1 MQNQKATQNAKPKN
15 LRFSAFC
22 MIMYEGFYRK
32 IILHIYMKKLISVI
46 LIFIILINTIGI
58 DSSFAKG
65 LRDQDNTQSSTYPSA
80 NDIIGNAT
88 TTDAGYIPAD
98 APVINAQ
105 AAIVMDLDTGDVLYE
120 KSAHQTMYP
129 ASITK
134 VLTCLLAIENGNV
147 NDIIT
152 VSESDM
158 SQVEEGSSAIGLQ
171 AGEQLTLKDALYGMM
186 LNSGNEC
193 ALAIADY
200 ISGSS
205 DQFAELMN
213 KTARSLGC
221 TDSHFV
227 NPNGLHNSDHYTT
240 CYDMALIGKAA
251 YQYPEF
257 KKLIS
262 SQSYTIPETN
272 LNVERPLWQENRLI
286 YSGNGEYY
294 YQYCTGGKTGYT
306 LDADATLISF
316 AEKDGKRLVTVVMK
330 CNPTTESYL
339 DTIKLDEFCFDKYVL
354 YKPFIDS
361 EYKFQVPEDSDI
373 LTNFYN
379 DLEHQDIQYYY
390 DNSKCIYIRS
400 FISHDEF
407 AVRSEFYDKIENDV
421 RGRLVV
427 SYNGTDILET
437 PLMVKKPYIDA
448 SSTDAIR
455 NNTPDKEP
463 EIDYIKWIKRSIII
477 FIVLIILLLMIILFV
492 KARRRLQYYNSK
504 RSVRYYPISK
514 DAKLN
519 KKKEAANKKE
529 DQNDSNKEGIKDNNK
544 EKINDLNKEEIKED
558 KKDRKDKKTSKT
570 VVNDTSSFKR
580 LKKAEEMADEFT
592 EADDGIFED

>member
-1 MQNQKATQNAKPKN
+1 
-15 LRFSAFC
+15 
-22 MIMYEGFYRK
+22 
-32 IILHIYMKKLISVI
+32 MKKNILSAI
-46 LIFIILINTIGI
+46 LIFLIIISVFGNDTV
-58 DSSFAKG
+58 FARTLYIQGTSVSKI
-65 LRDQDNTQSSTYPSA
+65 PSA
-80 NDIIGNAT
+80 NDIAGNAT

-120 KSAHQTMYP
+120 KAAHQVMYP

-152 VSESDM
+152 VTETDM
-158 SQVEEGSSAIGLQ
+158 GQVEDGSSAIGLQ

-205 DQFAELMN
+205 DQFADLMN
-213 KTARSLGC
+213 QTARNLGC

-227 NPNGLHNSDHYTT
+227 NPNGLHNTDHYTT

-257 KKLIS
+257 KKLVS

-272 LNVERPLWQENRLI
+272 MNVERPLWQENRLI

-294 YQYCTGGKTGYT
+294 YEYCTGGKTGYT

-339 DTIKLDEFCFDKYVL
+339 DTIKLDEFCFNKYIL
-354 YKPFIDS
+354 YKPFVDTEFNIDI
-361 EYKFQVPEDSDI
+361 PENSDI
-373 LTNFYN
+373 LTNYYN
-379 DLEHQDIQYYY
+379 DLEHTDIRYYV
-390 DNSKCIYIRS
+390 DQNIGFYIRS
-400 FISHDEF
+400 FITDSSIEKNTII
-407 AVRSEFYDKIENDV
+407 YDKIENNI
-421 RGRLVV
+421 RGKIEIK
-427 SYNGTDILET
+427 YNGEIIGET
-437 PLMVKKPYIDA
+437 PIYIDKPYIAA

-455 NNTPDKEP
+455 NKVP
-463 EIDYIKWIKRSIII
+463 EVEESFDYIKWIKRSIIFMI
-477 FIVLIILLLMIILFV
+477 ALSIILLIIILFV
-492 KARRRLQYYNSK
+492 KIRKRIQYYNSK
-504 RSVRYYPISK
+504 RSVRYYPVSR
-514 DAKLN
+514 DARRNKQDEQDDD
-519 KKKEAANKKE
+519 KKKEE
-529 DQNDSNKEGIKDNNK
+529 TNDPVVDT
-544 EKINDLNKEEIKED
+544 KEE
-558 KKDRKDKKTSKT
+558 
-570 VVNDTSSFKR
+570 
-580 LKKAEEMADEFT
+580 
-592 EADDGIFED
+592 